1 MKQESEDVCVDECCR
16 VILWKYRT
24 QYTHLDMTQCLD
36 FKKFRELIWVSKG
49 VGDDVVWLPGN

>member
-1 MKQESEDVCVDECCR
+1 MKQESEEVCVDEYCR
-16 VILWKYRT
+16 VLLWKYRT